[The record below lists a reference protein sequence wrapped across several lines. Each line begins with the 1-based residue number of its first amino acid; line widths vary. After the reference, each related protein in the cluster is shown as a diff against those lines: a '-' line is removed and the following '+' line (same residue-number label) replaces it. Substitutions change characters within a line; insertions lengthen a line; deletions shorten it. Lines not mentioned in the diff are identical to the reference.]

1 MACKIIFQL
10 VLCILTICGSTTQGE
25 SRQVTVAIPGVLNAI
40 AFQIAQDKGYYRQEG
55 LEAQLIVMQATVANQ
70 ALLGGNV
77 DVASA
82 AGSSLLAIIAGAP
95 LRFIFTTFD
104 RPFYF
109 LLSREDVRE
118 IKELKGKKI

>member
-1 MACKIIFQL
+1 MALRSKSLRTKVITVREGFRGTAARDAGDGGQPSSS
-10 VLCILTICGSTTQGE
+10 G
-25 SRQVTVAIPGVLNAI
+25 RQ
-40 AFQIAQDKGYYRQEG
+40 R
-55 LEAQLIVMQATVANQ
+55 
-70 ALLGGNV
+70 V

-95 LRFIFTTFD
+95 LRIVFTTFD

-118 IKELKGKKI
+118 IKELKGKKIAFGGGIGSGFDTNLRVILVR